1 MTRKK
6 TPQAN
11 PSASGQASQSISGS
25 PRQVGEG
32 SYEGTRNY
40 QKSIKTYLDDAD
52 VAADARASRP
62 ANEGEANE
70 LKPAEQ
76 QGQSHSKAKGQ

>member
-11 PSASGQASQSISGS
+11 PSASDQASQSTSGS
-25 PRQVGEG
+25 PQQIGEG

-40 QKSIKTYLDDAD
+40 QKSIKTYLEDAD
-52 VAADARASRP
+52 VAADARAARP
-62 ANEGEANE
+62 ADENEASE
-70 LKPAEQ
+70 LKQAEQ
-76 QGQSHSKAKGQ
+76 QGRSHSKAKGQ